1 MSNDSRLRRPER
13 QQQSADA
20 TTFYELRGLLKEELQ
35 SLGGGEAFLRYER
48 VGFYRA
54 EPAEKK

>member
-1 MSNDSRLRRPER
+1 MSNDYRLPGREQ

-20 TTFYELRGLLKEELQ
+20 TAFYELRGLLKEALQ
-35 SLGGGEAFLRYER
+35 ALGGGEAFLQYER

-54 EPAEKK
+54 EPAEEK